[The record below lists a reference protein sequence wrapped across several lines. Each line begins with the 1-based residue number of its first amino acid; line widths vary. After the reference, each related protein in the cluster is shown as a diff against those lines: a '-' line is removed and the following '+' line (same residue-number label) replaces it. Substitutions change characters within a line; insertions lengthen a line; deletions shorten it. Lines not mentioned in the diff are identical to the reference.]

1 MSNTDYKTVI
11 SEDNL
16 IENTMISLL
25 STHELPELN
34 IINENETF
42 GILSIKMKKTKKTEF
57 PTLLLFTVDIT
68 GSMNEPAYHNVSKL
82 DVVKQTFKSMVR
94 YMVSLD
100 TTNIRLRVHAFNEE
114 VEVVIDNMIVNKEN
128 EENIL
133 SIIQSLEADNS
144 TNIEKALNYA
154 NDTITSILEKEPNL
168 QVSHIFMTDGDPTAG
183 ECNPSKLANMVN
195 NNFPNVFI
203 GFGSTHN
210 VLLLKKLSDYENC
223 DYLFVDNM
231 EKSSLVYGETL
242 HRYIYPALKNVEI
255 VLDNGFI
262 YDWKTNTW
270 VERLVEPIIV
280 GEIEKIYHIKT
291 TRPTAVCAELYGIV
305 CSTAEVS
312 DPNDYNMLSGEL
324 EHLESVSIIPAL
336 INVTTNKVNDDLTK
350 YMFRQ
355 KTLELLFEAKSI
367 VDKPQEK
374 LFKDEL
380 KIFFKTMRM
389 YMKTK
394 NLSSDKFLINL
405 CDDISI
411 MYNSIGTQLGMM
423 YTTARQTSQGRQYT
437 YISTPTCKKNR
448 EEDNM
453 NNDGNNFDD
462 QLLTMKLTPAK
473 LTRSRAIGKIDG
485 SIINSNI
492 ISPPIL
498 ISTHAISET
507 DEIYNTNNMISPP
520 SLIRGYFGNSNE
532 NENILFNSVKNISE
546 KLDDDCDIDKYRISN
561 NTTSCYATPSSL
573 NTMSQVSE
581 L

>member
-1 MSNTDYKTVI
+1 MSKTDYKTVI

-16 IENTMISLL
+16 IEKTMISLL
-25 STHELPELN
+25 SSSETPELD

-42 GILSIKMKKTKKTEF
+42 GILSIQMKKTKKTEF

-68 GSMNEPAYHNVSKL
+68 GSMNEPAYYYNVSKL

-94 YMVSLD
+94 YIVSLE
-100 TTNIRLRVHAFNEE
+100 TTNIRLRVHAFNEQ

-144 TNIEKALNYA
+144 TNIEKALHYA
-154 NDTITSILEKEPNL
+154 NDTITTILEKEPNL
-168 QVSHIFMTDGDPTAG
+168 QVSHIFMTDGDPTVG
-183 ECNPSKLANMVN
+183 ECNPNKLSAIVN
-195 NNFPNVFI
+195 NKFPNVFI
-203 GFGSTHN
+203 GFGSNHN
-210 VLLLKKLSDYENC
+210 VILLKKLSDYENC

-262 YDWKTNTW
+262 YDWKMNKW

-291 TRPTAVCAELYGIV
+291 TEPTSVCAELYGIV
-305 CSTAEVS
+305 CSTAEVG
-312 DPNDYNMLSGEL
+312 DPTDYNILSGEL
-324 EHLESVSIIPAL
+324 EHLESVSV
-336 INVTTNKVNDDLTK
+336 NTTNKINNNLPK

-355 KTLELLFEAKSI
+355 KTLELLFKAKSI
-367 VDKPQEK
+367 DDKLEEK

-380 KIFFKTMRM
+380 KVFFKTMRM
-389 YMKTK
+389 YMKA
-394 NLSSDKFLINL
+394 NDLREDKFLINL

-411 MYNSIGTQLGMM
+411 MYHSIGTQLGMM
-423 YTTARQTSQGRQYT
+423 YTTARQTSQGRQHTYT
-437 YISTPTCKKNR
+437 STPTSKKNR
-448 EEDNM
+448 DEDNI
-453 NNDGNNFDD
+453 NDDGNNFDD

-473 LTRSRAIGKIDG
+473 LTRSHAIGDID
-485 SIINSNI
+485 NLN
-492 ISPPIL
+492 
-498 ISTHAISET
+498 
-507 DEIYNTNNMISPP
+507 NTMTMISPP
-520 SLIRGYFGNSNE
+520 KLVRIHTFGKTDIFDNMDNLLSSSNMKTENIE
-532 NENILFNSVKNISE
+532 NEDE
-546 KLDDDCDIDKYRISN
+546 YDDINNYRISN
-561 NTTSCYATPSSL
+561 NTTSCYATPSSV
-573 NTMSQVSE
+573 NTMTQVSQ